1 MANREHAVQKLILDY
16 LSCRNILAFRMNTGA
31 AHFGE
36 RFIRFGTVGMADIL
50 SFPGNYPFPVWIE
63 VKSKTGRMSEYQKSF
78 QALVESHR
86 HRYVLARSLD
96 DVIRVVG

>member
-1 MANREHAVQKLILDY
+1 MKEADLLKLVLDY
-16 LSCRNILAFRMNTGA
+16 LSATNILAFRLNTGCA
-31 AHFGE
+31 KFGD
-36 RFIRFGTVGMADIL
+36 RFVKFGVPGMSDVI
-50 SFPGNYPFPVWIE
+50 SFPRNYPFPVWIE
-63 VKSKTGRMSEYQKSF
+63 VKSATGRMSEYQKSF